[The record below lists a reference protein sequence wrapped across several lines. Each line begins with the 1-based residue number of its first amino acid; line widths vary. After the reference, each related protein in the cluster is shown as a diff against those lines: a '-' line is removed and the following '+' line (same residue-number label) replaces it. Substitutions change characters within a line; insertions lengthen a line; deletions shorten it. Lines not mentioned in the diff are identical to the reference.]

1 MITRASHVS
10 MALALL
16 GWAGSPTAAVIL
28 RGTSAAV
35 DQRGELA
42 DVCLV
47 LDSGG
52 AQVTGVGND
61 LVSDGCCATLSD
73 SPGVS

>member
-16 GWAGSPTAAVIL
+16 GWAGSATAAVIL

-35 DQRGELA
+35 D
-42 DVCLV
+42 
-47 LDSGG
+47 
-52 AQVTGVGND
+52 
-61 LVSDGCCATLSD
+61 
-73 SPGVS
+73 